1 MNTRMK
7 KTTILLC
14 VSLLLTGSISDIF
27 AQKGKLYSFPIG
39 MQAYTYRASFPK
51 NVAATLDTLKMLGV
65 TELEGGAARGTTPE
79 EFKKM
84 CDERGIKIPA
94 TGGGY
99 EQLVKDPEAAAKTA
113 KLLGATYLMCAWI
126 PHKVKGGFTYEE
138 AKKAVEDFNMIGKV
152 LKENGIT
159 FCYHNHGYEFQPYEG
174 GTLFDYIVKNTNP
187 EYVSFEIDILWAF
200 HGGAE
205 PVALMKKYGN
215 RFKLVHLK
223 DLRKGVKGDLTGGTP
238 LINDVVLGTG
248 QVDVA
253 GVIREGKKIGI
264 KHYFIEDESPTWY
277 EQVPKSIAYLKSL

>member
-1 MNTRMK
+1 MK

>member
-1 MNTRMK
+1 
-7 KTTILLC
+7 
-14 VSLLLTGSISDIF
+14 
-27 AQKGKLYSFPIG
+27 
-39 MQAYTYRASFPK
+39 
-51 NVAATLDTLKMLGV
+51 
-65 TELEGGAARGTTPE
+65 
-79 EFKKM
+79 
-84 CDERGIKIPA
+84 
-94 TGGGY
+94 
-99 EQLVKDPEAAAKTA
+99 
-113 KLLGATYLMCAWI
+113 MCAWI

-187 EYVSFEIDILWAF
+187 DYVSFEIDILWAF

-205 PVALMKKYGN
+205 PVALLKKYGN

-253 GVIREGKKIGI
+253 GVIRAAKKIGI

>member
-1 MNTRMK
+1 MK

-14 VSLLLTGSISDIF
+14 FSLLLVGSISHVF

-99 EQLVKDPEAAAKTA
+99 EQLVKDPAAAAKTA

-205 PVALMKKYGN
+205 PVALLKKYGN

-238 LINDVVLGTG
+238 LVNDVVLGTG

-253 GVIREGKKIGI
+253 GVIREAKKIGI

>member
-1 MNTRMK
+1 MK
-7 KTTILLC
+7 KTTILFC
-14 VSLLLTGSISDIF
+14 FSLLLVGYISHVF

-99 EQLVKDPEAAAKTA
+99 EQLVKDPAAAAKTA

-187 EYVSFEIDILWAF
+187 DYVSFEIDILWAF

-205 PVALMKKYGN
+205 PVALLKKYGN

-253 GVIREGKKIGI
+253 GVIRAAKKIGI

>member
-1 MNTRMK
+1 MK
-7 KTTILLC
+7 KTTILL
-14 VSLLLTGSISDIF
+14 SLALLLTGAIGEVF

-65 TELEGGAARGTTPE
+65 TELEGGAAKGTTPE
-79 EFKKM
+79 EFRKM
-84 CDERGIKIPA
+84 CEDRGIKIPA

-99 EQLVKDPEAAAKTA
+99 DQLVKDPLAAAKTA
-113 KLLGATYLMCAWI
+113 KLLGAEYLMCAWI
-126 PHKVKGGFTYEE
+126 PHKVKGGFTFEE
-138 AKKAVEDFNMIGKV
+138 AKKAVDDFNMIGKV

-205 PVALMKKYGN
+205 PVALMKKYGK

-223 DLRKGVKGDLTGGTP
+223 DLRNGVKGDLTGGTP

-253 GVIREGKKIGI
+253 GVIREAKKIGI

>member
-1 MNTRMK
+1 MK

-14 VSLLLTGSISDIF
+14 FSLLLVGYISHVF

-99 EQLVKDPEAAAKTA
+99 EQLVKDPAAAAKTA

-205 PVALMKKYGN
+205 PVALLKKYGN

-238 LINDVVLGTG
+238 LVNDVVLGTG

-253 GVIREGKKIGI
+253 GVIREAKKIGI